1 MKKIFVSFVFAALM
15 AATLTSNAQSFQKG
29 DKLLNAGIGLR
40 SFWIPI
46 GGTLEY
52 GITDQISVGPSFYFA
67 KWGDFGGTLL
77 TFSARG
83 SYHFNELLKI
93 KNEKLD
99 VYAGAGVG
107 FNKWTYDGSFV
118 GTYGSGVYI
127 PFHIGG
133 RYYFSEKFGAHAE
146 VGGGVATLLA
156 GITLKF

>member
-1 MKKIFVSFVFAALM
+1 MKKTFFSLVFAALM
-15 AATLTSNAQSFQKG
+15 AATLTTNAQSFQKG

-52 GITDQISVGPSFYFA
+52 GITDKISVGPSVYFA
-67 KWGDFGGTLL
+67 KWSTFDGTTLYL
-77 TFSARG
+77 SARG

-93 KNEKLD
+93 NNDKLD

-107 FNKWTYDGSFV
+107 YQSWSYKGLAGS
-118 GTYGSGVYI
+118 YASGIYI